1 MERIDFNKIRKMPP
15 DRRIKAL
22 EEIQEELDK
31 FIKEKTKE
39 IEESQQEIKDAQD
52 FLKEAKEELQ
62 VLEEMQAEA
71 PRIKKIDVEKLFEPQ
86 KKKGGKELEDI
97 AEEAPKT
104 AAAASEQEAY
114 ITMLAHQPIANIYE
128 RIRAIGDEI
137 RTTGTISPYQQE
149 KLDQFYEAL
158 KEKEQAIKAG
168 EYVPGKKAEHLLTA
182 AERAIMYARGQ

>member
-1 MERIDFNKIRKMPP
+1 M
-15 DRRIKAL
+15 
-22 EEIQEELDK
+22 
-31 FIKEKTKE
+31 
-39 IEESQQEIKDAQD
+39 
-52 FLKEAKEELQ
+52 
-62 VLEEMQAEA
+62 
-71 PRIKKIDVEKLFEPQ
+71 EKLFEPQ